1 MKTTRT
7 RTRRRQSVGEEEEEE
22 EEETTMR
29 VAFLL
34 QERFK
39 AYREMLSKSSSSKSS
54 SVEDGEGVC
63 GAIDAFVDEDDD
75 DDENAKVFFFDD
87 SFREEFRECCFSA
100 TTLTKNQTRTRR
112 RKEEEEEEEEEEE
125 GAAAATTTTTTT
137 TLLKSIFEMR
147 RAFKDICVEQFLREA
162 KAYVLR
168 SPLRELTETLRKIE
182 KEEGEAESLSAVIA
196 NALDREEK
204 KKKKKT
210 MMKKMMKKKLLLR
223 VLGACERLAR
233 LREKWR
239 G

>member
-7 RTRRRQSVGEEEEEE
+7 RTRRQKSVGEEEEEE

-125 GAAAATTTTTTT
+125 GASSNNNNNNNNNFIKVYIRDAQSVQRHLRGTVFARGESVRSAIASERTHRDAEEDR
-137 TLLKSIFEMR
+137 KGGRRGGEFER
-147 RAFKDICVEQFLREA
+147 GD
-162 KAYVLR
+162 
-168 SPLRELTETLRKIE
+168 
-182 KEEGEAESLSAVIA
+182 
-196 NALDREEK
+196 
-204 KKKKKT
+204 
-210 MMKKMMKKKLLLR
+210 
-223 VLGACERLAR
+223 CERAGQR
-233 LREKWR
+233 RR
-239 G
+239 RRRRR